1 MSSSR
6 PQIRENS
13 LAYALLYASDNAGA
27 VVEAGYSL
35 TTLLERST
43 ISPLARGAVQ
53 DLSNYALRHWFRGQA
68 LVRLLAGPSP
78 LKPQRLEDL
87 LTLALC
93 LLSDTQEQKYP
104 PFTVTDQAV
113 AAAASDPELMRGKG
127 LINACL
133 RRFLREQADLMKKIA
148 PNISAQWNFP
158 LWWIEKVQ
166 IQYPDTWQRVLS
178 QANAHPPMALRVNRR
193 KITPS
198 SYLEQ
203 LALAGIAAQAMGESG
218 VLLKTPLPVAD
229 LPGFAEGLVSVQDLG
244 AQLAAPLLDLRD
256 GMRVLDACAAPG
268 GKTGHILELADVEAL
283 AIDSEPKRLE
293 RVDSNLR
300 RLQLASDAVKLKVA
314 DAADTKSWWDGKPFD
329 AILAD
334 LPCSGSGVVRRHPD
348 IRHLRRPTDVVKLSH
363 TQEKILRALWSV
375 LKPGGTLALVT
386 CSIFSEEGHA
396 LAKNF
401 AHTHP
406 EAQLLP
412 SPGAVSPQSDLSW
425 QEPDGFFYAVFR
437 KGISG

>member
-1 MSSSR
+1 
-6 PQIRENS
+6 
-13 LAYALLYASDNAGA
+13 
-27 VVEAGYSL
+27 
-35 TTLLERST
+35 
-43 ISPLARGAVQ
+43 
-53 DLSNYALRHWFRGQA
+53 
-68 LVRLLAGPSP
+68 

-93 LLSDTQEQKYP
+93 LLSDEQEQKYP

-113 AAAASDPELMRGKG
+113 AAAACDPELMRGKG

-158 LWWIEKVQ
+158 LWWIEKVRL
-166 IQYPDTWQRVLS
+166 QYPDTWQRILN
-178 QANAHPPMALRVNRR
+178 QANTRPPMVLRVNRQ
-193 KITPS
+193 KIS
-198 SYLEQ
+198 QRDYLGHLE
-203 LALAGIAAQAMGESG
+203 LAGIPAQAMGEYA
-218 VLLKTPLPVAD
+218 VLLKTPMPVAD
-229 LPGFAEGLVSVQDLG
+229 LPGFADGLVSIQDIG
-244 AQLAAPLLDLRD
+244 AQLAAPLLGLRE

-268 GKTGHILELADVEAL
+268 GKTGHILELASVEVL
-283 AIDSEPKRLE
+283 AIDFDPKRLE

-300 RLQLASDAVKLKVA
+300 RLQLATDAVELKAA

-375 LKPGGTLALVT
+375 LKPGGTLVLVT
-386 CSIFSEEGHA
+386 CSIFSEEGQA

-406 EAQLLP
+406 EAQLMP
-412 SPGAVSPQSDLSW
+412 SPGGVSPQSDISW
-425 QEPDGFFYAVFR
+425 QEPDGFFYAVFS